1 MTQANEISRALPEKP
16 GLITAL
22 AILTLVSG
30 IVNLLWSVIVALFLA
45 ATFLGL
51 LCLPLAGYT
60 LALGILEIVYAAKL
74 LGTPRIGL
82 KPAKYLSAMEI
93 ANIVFANPLSLVV
106 GILSLVFYSDPDV
119 KAFFQQLEPS

>member
-1 MTQANEISRALPEKP
+1 M
-16 GLITAL
+16 
-22 AILTLVSG
+22 
-30 IVNLLWSVIVALFLA
+30 ALFLA
-45 ATFLGL
+45 GTFFGL

-82 KPAKYLSAMEI
+82 KPAKYLSVMEVV
-93 ANIVFANPLSLVV
+93 NIVFANPLSLVV